1 LPNWFHIFPVY
12 IAAFI
17 LSISQFSLD
26 FVKLYILNPNPQKY
40 FLRVKRSN
48 KQYHTGIRTDDI
60 ERFNTFFRGGND
72 FSYSKSQN
80 NVAVKERKRALE
92 FQIMNIV

>member
-60 ERFNTFFRGGND
+60 ERFNTLFRGGND
-72 FSYSKSQN
+72 LFMTDRTEKGVRMS
-80 NVAVKERKRALE
+80 
-92 FQIMNIV
+92 